1 MAKKV
6 DFKPDKPRSGLLD
19 KLYLTPLQRKHL
31 LKWVLYVAVLLLL
44 SVFQDVL
51 LSKVHIFGATTEL
64 VPCGIFLIFLNEG
77 LEEGC
82 VFALVASCLY
92 QFSGTPGG
100 TYSIVFIT
108 FLCVVVTM
116 LRQAYLQKGFGS
128 ALLLTAL
135 AMVLYELMVLG
146 IGAFLG
152 LTDFSRVTGFLLT
165 AGLSLVAVPVVYPV
179 RSRMML
185 PSPVIVVAISLL
197 VPSRV
202 MEPSTVMLS
211 LPREFSVELFR
222 VMAPPMELPP

>member
-1 MAKKV
+1 MAKKYE
-6 DFKPDKPRSGLLD
+6 FKPDKPQMTLADR
-19 KLYLTPLQRKHL
+19 LYLTKKQRAEL
-31 LKWVLYVAVLLLL
+31 LKWSLYALLLVAL
-44 SVFQDVL
+44 SVLQDVL
-51 LSKVHIFGATTEL
+51 LSRIRLFGATTEL
-64 VPCGIFLIFLNEG
+64 VPVGIFLICLLEG
-77 LEEGC
+77 LESGS

-152 LTDFSRVTGFLLT
+152 LTTLSRITGFLLT
-165 AGLSLVAVPVVYPV
+165 AGLSLAAVPVVYPLALTIGKIGGEV
-179 RSRMML
+179 WK
-185 PSPVIVVAISLL
+185 
-197 VPSRV
+197 
-202 MEPSTVMLS
+202 E
-211 LPREFSVELFR
+211 
-222 VMAPPMELPP
+222 

>member
-1 MAKKV
+1 MAKKY
-6 DFKPDKPRSGLLD
+6 DFKPDKPQMTLADR
-19 KLYLTPLQRKHL
+19 LYLTKKQRAEL
-31 LKWVLYVAVLLLL
+31 LKWSLYALLLL
-44 SVFQDVL
+44 ALSVTQDVL
-51 LSKVHIFGATTEL
+51 LSRVRLFGATTEL
-64 VPCGIFLIFLNEG
+64 VPVGIFLICLLEG
-77 LEEGC
+77 LESGS

-179 RSRMML
+179 
-185 PSPVIVVAISLL
+185 A
-197 VPSRV
+197 
-202 MEPSTVMLS
+202 
-211 LPREFSVELFR
+211 LF
-222 VMAPPMELPP
+222 VGKIGGEVWKE

>member
-1 MAKKV
+1 MAKKYE
-6 DFKPDKPRSGLLD
+6 FKPDKPQMTLADR
-19 KLYLTPLQRKHL
+19 LYLTKKQRAEL
-31 LKWVLYVAVLLLL
+31 LKWSLYALLLL
-44 SVFQDVL
+44 ALSVLQDVL
-51 LSKVHIFGATTEL
+51 LSRVRFFGVTTEL
-64 VPCGIFLIFLNEG
+64 VPVGIFLICLLEG
-77 LEEGC
+77 LESGS

-135 AMVLYELMVLG
+135 AMVLYELLALF

-152 LTDFSRVTGFLLT
+152 LTAISRITGFLLT

-179 RSRMML
+179 
-185 PSPVIVVAISLL
+185 A
-197 VPSRV
+197 
-202 MEPSTVMLS
+202 LS
-211 LPREFSVELFR
+211 IGKIGGEVWKE
-222 VMAPPMELPP
+222 

>member
-1 MAKKV
+1 MAKKY
-6 DFKPDKPRSGLLD
+6 DFKPDKPQMTLADR
-19 KLYLTPLQRKHL
+19 LYLTKKQRAEL
-31 LKWVLYVAVLLLL
+31 LKWSLYALLLVAL
-44 SVFQDVL
+44 SVLQDVL
-51 LSKVHIFGATTEL
+51 LSRVRFFGVTTEL
-64 VPCGIFLIFLNEG
+64 VPVGIFLICLLEG
-77 LEEGC
+77 LESGS

-152 LTDFSRVTGFLLT
+152 LTTLSRITGFLLT
-165 AGLSLVAVPVVYPV
+165 AGLSLAAVPVVYPLALTIGKIGGEV
-179 RSRMML
+179 WK
-185 PSPVIVVAISLL
+185 
-197 VPSRV
+197 
-202 MEPSTVMLS
+202 E
-211 LPREFSVELFR
+211 
-222 VMAPPMELPP
+222 